1 MQTVAEEKRKAYRCV
16 CWSSEPV
23 GPETLQVRE
32 EQKEG
37 NVEGERERMRE
48 REREEGEHTN
58 RGKITASLLILN
70 IQSIREE

>member
-32 EQKEG
+32 EQEEE
-37 NVEGERERMRE
+37 NAEGERERKRE
-48 REREEGEHTN
+48 RERSVN
-58 RGKITASLLILN
+58 ILTEAKL
-70 IQSIREE
+70 QRVCSF

>member
-48 REREEGEHTN
+48 RERMVNILTEAKL
-58 RGKITASLLILN
+58 RRVCSL
-70 IQSIREE
+70 

>member
-48 REREEGEHTN
+48 RERG
-58 RGKITASLLILN
+58 G
-70 IQSIREE
+70 